1 MTSDAAYAKGLA
13 ARMTPIA
20 TWMGREIAA
29 GHYRVRRVPRGPWVG
44 VEVSLQD
51 GMIYVVEDGAR
62 SRTACLLRPGRPDGR
77 PDGRG
82 QRLLA
87 PDRSNPVWSER
98 ITEGEDRLLLAR
110 ANWALVNSPS
120 SPAANP
126 NKPIDVN
133 SIPISDLI

>member
-1 MTSDAAYAKGLA
+1 MSA
-13 ARMTPIA
+13 IA

-51 GMIYVVEDGAR
+51 GMIYVVEDGAPVAHGVPAAALGDLMGDL
-62 SRTACLLRPGRPDGR
+62 TAEGSAFSHPIARILL
-77 PDGRG
+77 
-82 QRLLA
+82 
-87 PDRSNPVWSER
+87 WSER
-98 ITEGEDRLLLAR
+98 ITEGEYRLLLAR
-110 ANWALVNSPS
+110 ANWALVNSPE